1 VTWTFRPA
9 ARAWRSPAGPTA
21 PVAFHASLAGYA
33 PTPLVELPELAA
45 ELGVGRVLVK
55 DESERLG
62 LPAFKILGV
71 SWAVHQILRTGR
83 PRAVLT
89 ASDGNHGWALARVAA
104 QRGLHAQV
112 YLPDGVHRAVRAAI
126 AAEGATVVDVPG
138 SYDAAVAA
146 AAADADAGGGVL
158 VQDTAWAGYEE
169 IPAWIVEGYVT
180 LFAELD
186 AQLSAAP
193 NLVIVPAG
201 VGSPAQAAVTH
212 YRRPGLTPAPALL
225 TVEPDSAAC
234 VLESL
239 TRDRPRR
246 VANGATIMAGLNCG
260 TISRLAW
267 PVLRAGLDAACSV
280 NDRAAAT
287 AAADLARLGVA
298 AGPCGAAALAA
309 ARVVL
314 TDRHRAGQLGVSDKS
329 VVVLLSTEG
338 RAANPYREENL
349 HE

>member
-1 VTWTFRPA
+1 M
-9 ARAWRSPAGPTA
+9 
-21 PVAFHASLAGYA
+21 
-33 PTPLVELPELAA
+33 
-45 ELGVGRVLVK
+45 
-55 DESERLG
+55 
-62 LPAFKILGV
+62 
-71 SWAVHQILRTGR
+71 
-83 PRAVLT
+83 
-89 ASDGNHGWALARVAA
+89 
-104 QRGLHAQV
+104 
-112 YLPDGVHRAVRAAI
+112 
-126 AAEGATVVDVPG
+126 
-138 SYDAAVAA
+138 
-146 AAADADAGGGVL
+146 
-158 VQDTAWAGYEE
+158 
-169 IPAWIVEGYVT
+169 
-180 LFAELD
+180 
-186 AQLSAAP
+186 LSSTTTD
-193 NLVIVPAG
+193 L
-201 VGSPAQAAVTH
+201 S
-212 YRRPGLTPAPALL
+212 LTPAPALL

-246 VANGATIMAGLNCG
+246 VATGATIMAGLNCG